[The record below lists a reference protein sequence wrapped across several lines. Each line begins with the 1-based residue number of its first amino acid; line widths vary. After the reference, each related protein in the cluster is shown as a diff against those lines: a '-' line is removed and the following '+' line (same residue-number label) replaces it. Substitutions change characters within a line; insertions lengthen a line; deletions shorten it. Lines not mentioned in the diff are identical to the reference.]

1 MGVGCSGGHLLDHFA
16 RSAHNSCVLSPC
28 AQRVPHPTGGRAQC
42 VLFRRY
48 TSLDASCGAFLS
60 AEWFRLDETKLEAN
74 KYGDQQL
81 WWDFAE
87 VSDARIGGRS
97 ASCNLRRQHS
107 CGVRRVPH
115 LDQHRSSG
123 AWARPRTRPWIRAW
137 ARTWPRPWLLAW
149 WRMGAGALPQR
160 VEQPALLLLLS
171 HSELRVMAGRDSGR
185 SFLASRRE
193 CELNGQATARIQPES
208 AIRTFAPSRPRC
220 DRLEGSHHAPH
231 PAFARRCFRH
241 PVGRR
246 SALACGRHDGRH
258 GFRNSGRDRRDQRF
272 GSCRLRLQA
281 SLLQQPT
288 GLLVA
293 AQRVYVAAVAAL
305 APSLSNCLQAIEQ
318 PASSPSVKSAVGG
331 LPKAPGSGKLWLMR
345 RFE

>member
-1 MGVGCSGGHLLDHFA
+1 MPSAFEAIVDDLLIKAAGVLLAREALLQNGKSDLAIAKKTRADIVIVGVDTENVGGLLRHRSLLNRVGIAPHKRFCARLIVKIHLIAEGGRCKSDDGITGEYGSSSAGRDRNVEVVSRSRRTGSSPVHRVRCILHCGNGVGCSGGHLLDHFA

-193 CELNGQATARIQPES
+193 CELNGQATAR
-208 AIRTFAPSRPRC
+208 
-220 DRLEGSHHAPH
+220 
-231 PAFARRCFRH
+231 
-241 PVGRR
+241 
-246 SALACGRHDGRH
+246 
-258 GFRNSGRDRRDQRF
+258 
-272 GSCRLRLQA
+272 
-281 SLLQQPT
+281 
-288 GLLVA
+288 
-293 AQRVYVAAVAAL
+293 
-305 APSLSNCLQAIEQ
+305 
-318 PASSPSVKSAVGG
+318 
-331 LPKAPGSGKLWLMR
+331 
-345 RFE
+345 